1 MSAERP
7 KYDEHPAYG
16 VAVFNRMQ
24 GRTARLFGSPLKD
37 HSHTVQLT
45 IMRAAIKHD
54 LGQDWIHSAGG
65 QELITVT
72 LSPAQFADLLTNMNV
87 GDGVPC
93 TIERVQ
99 GERMPD
105 VPEDEPVEHEKVVDA
120 FKVQNQETVD
130 RLKEQLVNI
139 RELLKK
145 PKLSQ
150 EDKRDIEWIV
160 GKALQDVGLNAPFM
174 LEQFGAAATKVV
186 THARA
191 EMGGRDAYRDRAA
204 RDAEAGRAAGRGRTQ
219 RVGGKEDMSAP
230 DSLRPTARKPFW
242 QYVNEPHHWVRR
254 AGVGRYYDCAVC
266 GEFVMDMAPPQVI
279 TWPWR
284 FNTVG
289 PCIRRSKP

>member
-16 VAVFNRMQ
+16 VAVFNRVQ
-24 GRTARLFGSPLKD
+24 GRTGRLFGSPLKD
-37 HSHTVQLT
+37 HNHCVSLT
-45 IMRAAIKHD
+45 IERACIRHD
-54 LGQDWIHSAGG
+54 LGKDWIHGSV
-65 QELITVT
+65 QELIRVT
-72 LSPAQFADLLTNMNV
+72 FSPTQFADLLTMNM
-87 GDGVPC
+87 GSGVPC

-191 EMGGRDAYRDRAA
+191 EMAAATRTVIRAA

-266 GEFVMDMAPPQVI
+266 GEFVMDMATPQAI